1 MNKKNL
7 RMAGLIVGGVLI
19 WMLLGLFAPA
29 ESEFEEDK
37 LLKITVLTKNSSA
50 TDYRLPIYTKSESE
64 AFQKLRSNPRHQK
77 KLSICISAME
87 ILQKKVKLF
96 VNLILTK
103 TG

>member
-29 ESEFEEDK
+29 ENEFGGRQAT
-37 LLKITVLTKNSSA
+37 KITVLTKNSSA

-64 AFQKLRSNPRHQK
+64 AFQRLRSNPRHQK

-87 ILQKKVKLF
+87 IL
-96 VNLILTK
+96 
-103 TG
+103 

>member
-29 ESEFEEDK
+29 ENEFGGRQAT
-37 LLKITVLTKNSSA
+37 KITVLTKNSQLLII
-50 TDYRLPIYTKSESE
+50 DCQFIPRVNLKL
-64 AFQKLRSNPRHQK
+64 FQRLRSNPRHQK

-87 ILQKKVKLF
+87 IL
-96 VNLILTK
+96 
-103 TG
+103 